1 MIADCSGVGRDRW
14 ARPAGADAPSASNNS
29 AHCALVSAGARRIF
43 DRVTVAKP
51 FSKAFKG
58 KRVLITGGMG
68 FIGSNL
74 ARALVKLGARVTV
87 LDSLIPEY
95 GGNRRNLRGI
105 ERQVDV
111 NLSDVRD
118 RHSLPEFLRG
128 QHFLFNLAGQTSH
141 MDSMSDP
148 ETDLEINCRAQLT
161 LLEACRRHNPD
172 LRIVFASTR
181 QIYGRPDYLP
191 VDEKHPL
198 RPVDVNGINKLA
210 GEEYHL
216 LYSEVHG
223 VPSTVLRLT
232 NTIGPR
238 MRVKDA
244 RQTFVG
250 VWIRDIL
257 QGKPIEV
264 WGGGQ
269 LRDFTYV
276 DDAVGALLLAAS
288 KPAAVGGVFNLG
300 GVGRISL
307 RDLAQTLVEV
317 AGQGSFR
324 VRPFPADRKKIDI
337 GDYYSD
343 CRLIGS
349 VLGWQPRTT
358 IRQALAKTV
367 AYYRKELPHYL

>member
-1 MIADCSGVGRDRW
+1 MQP
-14 ARPAGADAPSASNNS
+14 RPSF
-29 AHCALVSAGARRIF
+29 V
-43 DRVTVAKP
+43 
-51 FSKAFKG
+51 KAFKG
-58 KRVLITGGMG
+58 KRVLITGGLG

-74 ARALVKLGARVTV
+74 ARTLVALGAKVTI

-95 GGNRRNLRGI
+95 GGNRRNLRGL
-105 ERQVDV
+105 ERKVDI
-111 NLSDVRD
+111 NLADVRD

-128 QHFLFNLAGQTSH
+128 QHYLFNLAGQTSH
-141 MDSMSDP
+141 MDSMTDP

-161 LLEACRRHNPD
+161 LLEACRRHNPKI
-172 LRIVFASTR
+172 RVVFASTR

-223 VPSTVLRLT
+223 IQSTVLRLT

-250 VWIRDIL
+250 IWIRQL
-257 QGKPIEV
+257 LEGKPVEV
-264 WGGGQ
+264 WGGDQ

-276 DDAVGALLLAAS
+276 DDAVEAFLLAATHP
-288 KPAAVGGVFNLG
+288 KAIGGVFNLG

-307 RDLAQTLVEV
+307 RDLAKTLIAV
-317 AGQGSFR
+317 AGQGSYTIKA
-324 VRPFPADRKKIDI
+324 FPADRKKIDI

-343 CRLIGS
+343 GRLIAKK
-349 VLGWQPRTT
+349 LGWKPHTT
-358 IRQALAKTV
+358 IRQSLDQTV
-367 AYYRKELPHYL
+367 AYYRKELKYYL